1 MRKRFAALI
10 LIASLIITCT
20 SCGGVKYDVDPVE
33 MCNCIAN
40 DHCAF
45 YGGWHYGQVLHNGHI
60 VFGMVREDE
69 IQNEEMSS
77 TSIVISEDQ
86 TVAHDFYFDNEYVYF
101 SLGGYPLDYGA
112 MYRCQLDGSNLELI
126 KKGDIDLKQIVNGRL
141 YYLIDEDYASNKSF
155 LHVCDKNGDNDE
167 KVIDKSVLSPYIIK
181 DKIFY
186 VDCDNYCLHCY
197 DMESK
202 EDQKITENDCDTYFI
217 VGGTLYYTGQDHKDS
232 KTGKRVDNLIKHD
245 LNTGEET
252 ILCKDIDYYIKTTGD
267 KIFYEKEGSDGYSI
281 YCMGM
286 DGDEKTLIC
295 NDIYSYDF
303 YISNNK
309 LYYYKMKSNHL
320 IDDMYRCDLDGYG
333 EEIVIDFGV

>member
-33 MCNCIAN
+33 MCNQLCYSSN
-40 DHCAF
+40 AF
-45 YGGWHYGQVLHNGHI
+45 HGGWRYGDVLHDGQS
-60 VFGMVREDE
+60 VFGMIREDE
-69 IQNEEMSS
+69 RQDRETSS
-77 TSIVISEDQ
+77 TSIVILKDEIAD
-86 TVAHDFYFDNEYVYF
+86 YFTFDDEYMYF
-101 SLGGYPLDYGA
+101 SAGWPDGA

-186 VDCDNYCLHCY
+186 VDADNYCLHCY

-295 NDIYSYDF
+295 NDIYSYEF

-333 EEIVIDFGV
+333 EEIVIDCGV